1 MPPFS
6 IKQIRSLPTL
16 PNVMN
21 QIIHTLDDPNSS
33 AADLE
38 RIIRNDQAITTK
50 LLAVANSAYYGFQ
63 HEITTVRRAAVAVGF
78 NEVRNIC
85 LGLTLMG
92 FLHPSTFADRR
103 AAEMLWLHSL
113 AASEAAR
120 ILALRSRAC
129 EPSQA
134 FTAGLLHDIGKVIMA
149 AFVPDKA
156 KSVLDYVSQEGCGYL
171 EAESALEFSHENMG
185 RDLAGFWDLP
195 PVLMQAIGRHHSLEK
210 EMGHLPLV
218 AVIHAAD
225 FLARDLALGDSG
237 NGDAPVLSPLALPAM
252 GMDLAALDDCRRELR
267 DLAPK
272 IREQWEGMMQSRRRA

>member
-1 MPPFS
+1 
-6 IKQIRSLPTL
+6 
-16 PNVMN
+16 MN
-21 QIIHTLDDPNSS
+21 RIIHTLDDASSS

-38 RIIRNDQAITTK
+38 RIVRNDQAITTK
-50 LLAVANSAYYGFQ
+50 LLAVANSSYYGFE

-92 FLHPSTFADRR
+92 FLRPSTFADRQ

-113 AASEAAR
+113 AVGEAAR

-149 AFVPDKA
+149 AFAPEQV
-156 KSVLDYVSQEGCGYL
+156 KSVLDYAAEQGCGHL
-171 EAESALEFSHENMG
+171 EAERALDLSHEKVG
-185 RDLAGFWDLP
+185 WDLAGLWDLP
-195 PVLMQAIGRHHSLEK
+195 PVLQQAIGRHHGPE
-210 EMGHLPLV
+210 EGMGHLPLV
-218 AVIHAAD
+218 AVVHAAD
-225 FLARDLALGDSG
+225 FLARDLAIGESG
-237 NGDAPVLSPLALPAM
+237 NSDVPALSPLALPAM
-252 GMDLAALDDCRRELR
+252 GIDPAALGECRRELR

-272 IREQWEGMMQSRRRA
+272 IREQWEGMMQSRPRG